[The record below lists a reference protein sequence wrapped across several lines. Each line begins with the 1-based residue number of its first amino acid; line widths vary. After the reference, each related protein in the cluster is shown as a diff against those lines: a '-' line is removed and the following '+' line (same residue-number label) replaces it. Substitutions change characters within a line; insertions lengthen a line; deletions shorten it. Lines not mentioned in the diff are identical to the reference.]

1 MKKIDINDFCDC
13 IAANMPYEDI
23 KDMFNIKTK
32 EQFKRYL
39 YDASAKKGEIIKYEF
54 PKNSNSRDISYLK
67 DGSIKINANFVNQSL
82 KKIMASNDDVNFNIS
97 FECEA
102 KRIVIEIC

>member
-13 IAANMPYEDI
+13 IAANMPYEGI
-23 KDMFNIKTK
+23 KYMFNIKTK

-39 YDASAKKGEIIKYEF
+39 YDASAKKGEIINYEF
-54 PKNSNSRDISYLK
+54 PKNSNSRDVSYLK
-67 DGSIKINANFVNQSL
+67 DGSIKINSKFVNKTL
-82 KKIMASNDDVNFNIS
+82 GKIMANNNEVNMNIS

-102 KRIVIEIC
+102 KRIVIEFC

>member
-39 YDASAKKGEIIKYEF
+39 
-54 PKNSNSRDISYLK
+54 
-67 DGSIKINANFVNQSL
+67 
-82 KKIMASNDDVNFNIS
+82 
-97 FECEA
+97 
-102 KRIVIEIC
+102 